1 MRLVAVT
8 MSNSNIKHAVEQWLK
23 DSYVPVTSAAYQLSD
38 KAALALSSGY
48 LDPHLRTVLYTRL
61 QKGSTTPRVG
71 DVEEL
76 GKLAASASEWHS
88 AAQEDPTSAL
98 QKSRFISDESKLR
111 ANDLR
116 SALAHR
122 RYRKYMGTLG
132 AKRRSFVSSS
142 AFSKSWLG
150 IRDEKRNGIFLNAKQ
165 RNDVFDALCRVA
177 APTSIECY
185 PSLGQAKDGYR
196 LRTFS
201 STDMPAWVLESQ
213 QEAELEDPAQL
224 EPATAD
230 KKPTKQGDN
239 PVVSGLKSTLDDAF
253 AKVPSSIRGESNT
266 VVDLLNEA
274 VSGISRLIAGRAVG
288 DDSWKSSREQL
299 RQVQAAD
306 LHFVDSYDT
315 ALYILGIV
323 LDRLDNS
330 PAWNGDSLAAQAAS
344 IDMNAEVM
352 EIATDICELREVTMA
367 LQKRSATH
375 GVTPQRRLRDLGVV
389 WRELVDRV
397 VSLVALADA
406 VDIVDSELVRWSEH
420 TTVDNLDERIDNLV
434 ARSGFRTTSIA
445 HDHTVREDIAESGR
459 IMATARSVIEQ
470 EIGVLGRGSQGLD
483 SLE

>member
-1 MRLVAVT
+1 MT
-8 MSNSNIKHAVEQWLK
+8 MSSSNIKKAVEAWLK
-23 DSYVPVTSAAYQLSD
+23 DSRIPVTSAAYRLSD
-38 KAALALSSGY
+38 KAALALSAGY
-48 LDPHLRTVLYTRL
+48 LDPHLRSVLYTRL

-71 DVEEL
+71 NVEEL

-98 QKSRFISDESKLR
+98 QKSRFISDEGKLR

-122 RYRKYMGTLG
+122 RYRKYMGDLG
-132 AKRRSFVSSS
+132 AKRRAFVSSS

-150 IRDEKRNGIFLNAKQ
+150 IRDEKRNGIFLNAQQ
-165 RNDVFDALCRVA
+165 RNDVFDGLCRGA

-185 PSLGQAKDGYR
+185 PSLGQAPDGYR
-196 LRTFS
+196 LHTFS
-201 STDMPAWVLESQ
+201 ATDMPDWAYHTQSQ
-213 QEAELEDPAQL
+213 EYGEDSVQL
-224 EPATAD
+224 ENQLEAPEHTR
-230 KKPTKQGDN
+230 QDN
-239 PVVSGLKSTLDDAF
+239 GSLVSGLRSTIEGALS
-253 AKVPSSIRGESNT
+253 KVPGSIKGETN
-266 VVDLLNEA
+266 VVADLLNEA
-274 VSGISRLIAGRAVG
+274 VSGVSRLIAGSAVG

-299 RQVQAAD
+299 MQVQAAD
-306 LHFVDSYDT
+306 FVFVDSYDT

-323 LDRLDNS
+323 LDRLDRS
-330 PAWNGDSLAAQAAS
+330 PAWNGDALATQASS

-375 GVTPQRRLRDLGVV
+375 GVAPQRRLRDLGVV

-397 VSLVALADA
+397 VALVALADA
-406 VDIVDSELVRWSEH
+406 VDVVDSELVRWSEH

-459 IMATARSVIEQ
+459 VMATARSVIEQ
-470 EIGVLGRGSQGLD
+470 EIGVLGRGSQNLD
-483 SLE
+483 ILNG